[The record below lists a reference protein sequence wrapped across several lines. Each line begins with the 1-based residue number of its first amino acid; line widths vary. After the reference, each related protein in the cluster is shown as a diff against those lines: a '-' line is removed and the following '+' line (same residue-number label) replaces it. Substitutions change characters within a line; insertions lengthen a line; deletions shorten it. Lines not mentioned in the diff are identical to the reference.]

1 MAVYGSDLIAWSI
14 GFYVNVLAML
24 FVMLRLWRRDRQMSA
39 NPSFYMYRSDIFM
52 AVAYVLAIGNSMVVW
67 PEIRRGSDDVRR
79 SNSDFERLLLSKY
92 LGDLLYTLSNGATKI
107 SITSFYIE
115 QHHNLHPGRQDLVK
129 AWRWATCW
137 TVAFTW
143 LYALQC
149 QPFQK
154 AWKADVEGM
163 CINSTYVHIL
173 QMSSSMFL
181 DLFMLGIATMF
192 MLLTRT
198 NHLELFIIV
207 CAGLG
212 VAAIDIYPTFMAA
225 TWADGLVRGTS
236 YQGLIWPVIDLF
248 MRIIYA
254 NTPFL
259 YTVYMEHQV
268 MKNPV

>member
-52 AVAYVLAIGNSMVVW
+52 VVAY
-67 PEIRRGSDDVRR
+67 
-79 SNSDFERLLLSKY
+79 
-92 LGDLLYTLSNGATKI
+92 YTLSNGATKI

>member
-1 MAVYGSDLIAWSI
+1 MAIYEPDLTAWSI

-39 NPSFYMYRSDIFM
+39 SWGNPSFYMYRSDIVM
-52 AVAYVLAIGNSMVVW
+52 VVAYVLAIGNSMVAW
-67 PEIRRGSDDVRR
+67 PGASPQ
-79 SNSDFERLLLSKY
+79 
-92 LGDLLYTLSNGATKI
+92 YTLSNGATKI

-137 TVAFTW
+137 TVGFTW

-163 CINSTYVHIL
+163 CINSTYVHIF

-181 DLFMLGIATMF
+181 DLFMLGIAIMF
-192 MLLTRT
+192 MLLIQSS
-198 NHLELFIIV
+198 HLELSIIV
-207 CAGLG
+207 CAGLMF
-212 VAAIDIYPTFMAA
+212 VF
-225 TWADGLVRGTS
+225 
-236 YQGLIWPVIDLF
+236 PVPDTLG
-248 MRIIYA
+248 RY
-254 NTPFL
+254 
-259 YTVYMEHQV
+259 
-268 MKNPV
+268 